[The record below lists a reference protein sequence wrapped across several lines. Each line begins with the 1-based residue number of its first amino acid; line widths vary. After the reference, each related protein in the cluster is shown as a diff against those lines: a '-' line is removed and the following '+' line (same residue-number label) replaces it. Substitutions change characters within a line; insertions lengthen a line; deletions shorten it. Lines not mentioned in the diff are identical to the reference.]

1 MRSIFKTAFYFS
13 LTTFTLGVS
22 APLVITKMEDYLIL
36 RDCVYTPHINFYKKM
51 KLTEKNSETKKQY
64 SFADLIKYFKLV
76 GVSYFNLFSLP
87 FTFNSRRVKYTE
99 NYREEKINEQ
109 NELFNTM
116 LTSIMS
122 FDNKIETIRT
132 KYSVTTVEEESQV
145 FKDNMAKAVEFVSK
159 SKSGFLNEE
168 NELLF
173 SQPIVM
179 TKEDL
184 LDSLA
189 ASNNKKLSK
198 GTKMYL
204 IEEKLTHEEMK
215 SKSEL
220 WANSDIEALRKG
232 VAATRA
238 FDLKKIDQISDKKEK
253 QNEQLNKDLEIQA
266 RRKFTNEL
274 SGKTSTLLKAMNKIE
289 QYKKEQASN

>member
-1 MRSIFKTAFYFS
+1 MRSIFKTAYYFS
-13 LTTFTLGVS
+13 LTTFSLGV
-22 APLVITKMEDYLIL
+22 AVPLVITNMDEYLIL
-36 RDCVYTPHINFYKKM
+36 RDCVYSPHYNFYKKM

-64 SFADLIKYFKLV
+64 SFTDLIKYFKLV
-76 GVSYFNLFSLP
+76 GVSYFNFFSLP
-87 FTFNSRRVKYTE
+87 ITFRTKRINYIE
-99 NYREEKINEQ
+99 NYRDEKINEQ

-122 FDNKIETIRT
+122 FDNKVESIRT
-132 KYSVTTVEEESQV
+132 KYSFTTLEEESQV

-159 SKSGFLNEE
+159 SKTGFLNEE
-168 NELLF
+168 NQILF

-184 LDSLA
+184 LDALA
-189 ASNNKKLSK
+189 AANNKKLSK

-220 WANSDIEALRKG
+220 WANSDIEALRQG

-266 RRKFTNEL
+266 RRRFTNEL

-289 QYKKEQASN
+289 QYKKEQANN